1 MNICGY
7 DGGIAPIAPGPL
19 CSIQFMKQDNHTQ
32 KIQIP
37 KKKKSLP
44 QTIIFITMQYS
55 KEGIQVHKNK
65 ELVNMY

>member
-1 MNICGY
+1 MNICGQ
-7 DGGIAPIAPGPL
+7 DGGIAPVAPGPL

-32 KIQIP
+32 KQIP

-55 KEGIQVHKNK
+55 KEGIQALRIKN
-65 ELVNMY
+65 

>member
-19 CSIQFMKQDNHTQ
+19 CSIQFIKQDNHTQ
-32 KIQIP
+32 KQIP

-55 KEGIQVHKNK
+55 KEGIQSVKSK
-65 ELVNMY
+65 ELVNTY

>member
-19 CSIQFMKQDNHTQ
+19 CSIQLIRQDNHTQ
-32 KIQIP
+32 KQIP

-44 QTIIFITMQYS
+44 QTIIFITLQYS
-55 KEGIQVHKNK
+55 KEGIQSVKSK
-65 ELVNMY
+65 ELVNTY

>member
-1 MNICGY
+1 MNICGQ
-7 DGGIAPIAPGPL
+7 DGGIAPVAPGPL

-32 KIQIP
+32 KQIP

-55 KEGIQVHKNK
+55 KEGIQSVKSK
-65 ELVNMY
+65 ELVNTY